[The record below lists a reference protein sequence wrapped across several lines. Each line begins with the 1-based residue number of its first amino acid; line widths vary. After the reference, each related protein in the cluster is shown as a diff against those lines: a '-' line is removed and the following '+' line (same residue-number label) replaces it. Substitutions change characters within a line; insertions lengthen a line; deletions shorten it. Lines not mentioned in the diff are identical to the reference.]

1 MFVFNF
7 VYICPMQKQ
16 SVKERIIETASRLFY
31 FEGYNQTGINQIIE
45 EAGVAKSSMYQ
56 SFRSKEEIAVEYL
69 QRRHKMWIGNLSDF
83 VSDKKSGNEKIIGA
97 LAYIKDWLEGVEY
110 RGCGFQNIVTDLP
123 KGQNSIADQVLF
135 HKNELLDWLRQE
147 LKEENYNTEE
157 TDILAKEIMV
167 IMEGA
172 IILAQIQKNSWPV
185 NSAESTLR
193 KLLV

>member
-1 MFVFNF
+1 
-7 VYICPMQKQ
+7 MQKQ

-69 QRRHKMWIGNLSDF
+69 QRRHKMWMGNLSDF

-97 LAYIKDWLEGVEY
+97 LAYIKDWLEDVEY
-110 RGCGFQNIVTDLP
+110 RGCGFQNIITDLP
-123 KGQNSIADQVLF
+123 KSQNSIADQVLL

-147 LKEENYNTEE
+147 LKEENYNIEE
-157 TDILAKEIMV
+157 LDILAKEIMV
-167 IMEGA
+167 IIEGA

-185 NSAESTLR
+185 NSAENTLK
-193 KLLV
+193 KLLAE